1 LGGDFL
7 RMLGRFARLALS
19 ALLPLELRPRGEK
32 IGVHLKLIAA
42 QQKRYPDSMP
52 KAVGR
57 PAQAPRRV
65 TLSLAAQH
73 AAELERLAAAHDV
86 KLSTF
91 CANLLER
98 YSMED
103 RDMMTSEILK
113 VAVVETVHR
122 EMAEHHNR
130 VRSLFARTALE
141 SIATR
146 QLARVTLQALL
157 KNDRAD
163 TYNEEAWEYAVHVL
177 KNPTPAIKAAIGQLS
192 ESISND
198 DPTLLMSVRDSTE
211 QMTAGLKE
219 VRTLAEEVKRLTEQ
233 QALVMEMMT
242 RMGET
247 LTYMGQRIN
256 DTQRVTITAIEKLEQ
271 AEEAA
276 RAKKGLF
283 R

>member
-1 LGGDFL
+1 
-7 RMLGRFARLALS
+7 MT
-19 ALLPLELRPRGEK
+19 
-32 IGVHLKLIAA
+32 
-42 QQKRYPDSMP
+42 

-57 PAQAPRRV
+57 PPHKPRNV
-65 TLSLAAQH
+65 TVSLAAHH
-73 AAELERLAAAHDV
+73 AAELERLAGAHGV

-91 CANLLER
+91 CAHLLER

-103 RDMMTSEILK
+103 RDMLTSELLK
-113 VAVVETVHR
+113 AAVVETVHR
-122 EMAEHHNR
+122 EMAEHHHR

-157 KNDRAD
+157 KSDRAD

-198 DPTLLMSVRDSTE
+198 DPTLLMRVRESTA
-211 QMTAGLKE
+211 QMTAGLGE
-219 VRTLAEEVKRLTEQ
+219 VRTLAEEVRRLTEQ
-233 QALVMEMMT
+233 QALVMEMMS

-271 AEEAA
+271 AEETAK
-276 RAKKGLF
+276 AKKGLF